1 MGRSVNSETCSVWWV
16 PLSESEQTTLH
27 KLGASVR
34 RLRASKGMTQE
45 NLAEACELHL
55 RSLQK
60 IEAGD
65 KNVLITT
72 VQRIQRALACSWDE
86 LMK

>member
-1 MGRSVNSETCSVWWV
+1 
-16 PLSESEQTTLH
+16 L
-27 KLGASVR
+27 
-34 RLRASKGMTQE
+34 TQE
-45 NLAEACELHL
+45 KLAEACDLHL

-72 VQRIQRALACSWDE
+72 VQRIQRALSCSWDE